1 MIFCIRRDT
10 ISGEEV
16 NNTINEYITPDNKI
30 PYSLWLDNLKDNV
43 GKARIISQVDRM
55 ELGIFGDSEPV
66 GEGVSEL
73 KIHYGPGYRI
83 YYAKEGK
90 NIYLL
95 CGGNKSSQ
103 KKDIKLAKQYW
114 KNYKKEVH
122 SLWALET

>member
-1 MIFCIRRDT
+1 MNI
-10 ISGEEV
+10 
-16 NNTINEYITPDNKI
+16 INEYITPDQKA
-30 PYSLWLDNLKDNV
+30 PYSMWLDGLKDHV

-73 KIHYGPGYRI
+73 RIHYGPGYRV

-95 CGGNKSSQ
+95 LCGGDKSSQ
-103 KKDIKLAKQYW
+103 RKDIKLAKKYW
-114 KNYKKEVH
+114 DNYQNEKR
-122 SLWALET
+122 

>member
-1 MIFCIRRDT
+1 MKEMT
-10 ISGEEV
+10 
-16 NNTINEYITPDNKI
+16 NLINEYITPDNKG
-30 PYSLWLDNLKDNV
+30 PYSSWLDILKDKV

-73 KIHYGPGYRI
+73 RIHYGPGYRV

-95 CGGNKSSQ
+95 FYAVEISRVRKEILNWQSNIGMII
-103 KKDIKLAKQYW
+103 KKR
-114 KNYKKEVH
+114 
-122 SLWALET
+122 

>member
-1 MIFCIRRDT
+1 M
-10 ISGEEV
+10 
-16 NNTINEYITPDNKI
+16 NNVINEYITPDNKA
-30 PYSLWLDNLKDNV
+30 PYSIWLDGLKDKV

-73 KIHYGPGYRI
+73 RIHYGPGYRV

-95 CGGNKSSQ
+95 LCGGDKSSQ
-103 KKDIKLAKQYW
+103 RKDIRLAKQYW
-114 KNYKKEVH
+114 NNYKKEVKD
-122 SLWALET
+122 